1 MINHLSGIRLFLS
14 SGVNDMS
21 GRSLK
26 KVGKVTHYF
35 TRIEV
40 AVIEL
45 TDTLSAGDKI
55 LFQGSTTDFEQT
67 VTSMQIEHQNV
78 AAAKRGQSI
87 GMKVEQR
94 VREGDVVYKVT

>member
-1 MINHLSGIRLFLS
+1 MINHLSGIRLFLDNR
-14 SGVNDMS
+14 VDDMS

-26 KVGKVTHYF
+26 KVGNVTHYF
-35 TRIEV
+35 TRIGV

-45 TDTLSAGDKI
+45 TDALSAGDKI

-67 VTSMQIEHQNV
+67 VASMQIEHQNI
-78 AAAKRGQSI
+78 ATAKGGQSV